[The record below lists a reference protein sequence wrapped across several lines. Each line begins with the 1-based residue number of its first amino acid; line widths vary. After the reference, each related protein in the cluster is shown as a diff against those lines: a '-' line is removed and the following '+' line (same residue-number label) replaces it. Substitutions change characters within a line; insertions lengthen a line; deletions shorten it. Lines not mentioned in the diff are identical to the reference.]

1 MDQATTYDLVIVG
14 GGPAGLAA
22 GLYGARMNLRTVLV
36 DRGPLGGQLLN
47 TELIEDYLGF
57 ESITGAELATKMAE
71 HARRFGL
78 EVHEFRP
85 VSGIHV
91 EGADKLV
98 RLEDGG
104 ELRAPAL
111 ILATG
116 GLPKRLGVPG
126 EAELAG
132 RGVSYCAICDGAF
145 FKGKEL
151 AVIGGGDAALEEGDF
166 LTRYATTVHVI
177 HRRDQ
182 FRAQPLLQERA
193 RANRGIRL
201 VTDARVREI
210 VGTGAVEAIR
220 YERRGRVEELPVQGV
235 FVFVGFVPNSGLLEA
250 HAEHDASGYL
260 VTDAAMRTSIEGIWA
275 VGDVRAQLTRQIST
289 AVGDGT
295 TAAVSASAYVERL
308 RDARRLAA

>member
-1 MDQATTYDLVIVG
+1 MDQATTYDLAIVG

-22 GLYGARMNLRTVLV
+22 GLYAARMNLRTVLV
-36 DRGPLGGQLLN
+36 DRGPLGGQVLN

-57 ESITGAELATKMAE
+57 ESITGSELATKMGE

-85 VSGIHV
+85 VSGVRV
-91 EGADKLV
+91 EGADKLI

-116 GLPKRLGVPG
+116 GLPRRLGIPG

-182 FRAQPLLQERA
+182 FRAQPLLQQRA
-193 RANRGIRL
+193 GANRGIRM
-201 VTDARVREI
+201 VMDARVREI

-235 FVFVGFVPNSGLLEA
+235 FVFVGFVPNSGLLDA
-250 HAEHDASGYL
+250 HAEHDPSGYF